1 MKTRRVLELLERHYG
16 VLQQRR
22 RQSPLDVLIQTI
34 LSQNTSDVNSG
45 RAFSSLV
52 QGFGSWDQVASAPVD
67 EIAAAI
73 RSGGLYRV
81 KAARI
86 KHILTAI
93 REQTGVT
100 DLEFLGAL
108 SLAEATQYLLGLPG
122 VGRKTASC
130 VLLFALGKP
139 SLPVD
144 THVHR
149 VASRLRL
156 IGGRVSV
163 EKAHSMLGGML
174 PADKVYEFHL
184 HMIEHGR
191 RVCHARQP
199 RCAACIFGPECPSF
213 LVAGRTM
220 AV

>member
-1 MKTRRVLELLERHYG
+1 MNAKRVLELLEQHYG
-16 VLQQRR
+16 VLQQKR
-22 RQSPLDVLIQTI
+22 RQRPLDVLIQTI
-34 LSQNTSDVNSG
+34 LSQNTSDANSG

-52 QGFGSWDQVASAPVD
+52 QRFGSWDEVASAPVD

-73 RSGGLYRV
+73 RSGGLYRI

-86 KHILTAI
+86 KHILATI
-93 REQTGVT
+93 REQTGAT
-100 DLEFLGAL
+100 DLEFLESL
-108 SLAEATQYLLGLPG
+108 PLAEAAQYLLGLPG
-122 VGRKTASC
+122 IGRKTASC

-144 THVHR
+144 THVYR
-149 VASRLRL
+149 VARRLGL

-163 EKAHSMLGGML
+163 EKAHSMLEDMI

-199 RCAACIFGPECPSF
+199 RCAACIFGKECPSS
-213 LVAGRTM
+213 LVAGGTPP
-220 AV
+220 V